1 MKSKQFI
8 ALLMAAVV
16 SPSSIL
22 IAQDQIISMGTEV
35 NLEVDTTQTNE
46 MTHEYL
52 SKTGEI
58 TEINKEEERYR
69 LLVGTPLDGVQYIL
83 DNSEI
88 IIDAETLNFLQPSD
102 LKIGMELT
110 VVVPKNAPMTLSLPP
125 MMSDQT
131 VIIVNSPETCV
142 NMSYFDEMLVNKE
155 NTLALNITKDTY
167 ITNTKGEKRIFTA
180 DDIKNNSSVV
190 IYTFATKS
198 IPAQT
203 NPKMVLILPNSETV
217 SNEEETKSTPSV
229 EGTGD
234 LIVRNVEDKSVGVRD
249 LATTHGYD
257 VKWDNET
264 KSVTLTKAE
273 NTIIV
278 TVGKAEVMKNG
289 EACTLQ
295 AAATIENQKVYV
307 SSELEELL

>member
-1 MKSKQFI
+1 MNEHPI
-8 ALLMAAVV
+8 EGLMNTAMNNLRDMIDVNT
-16 SPSSIL
+16 
-22 IAQDQIISMGTEV
+22 II
-35 NLEVDTTQTNE
+35 
-46 MTHEYL
+46 
-52 SKTGEI
+52 GEAI
-58 TEINKEEERYR
+58 
-69 LLVGTPLDGVQYIL
+69 
-83 DNSEI
+83 
-88 IIDAETLNFLQPSD
+88 ETSN
-102 LKIGMELT
+102 G
-110 VVVPKNAPMTLSLPP
+110 
-125 MMSDQT
+125 T
-131 VIIVNSPETCV
+131 VIIPVSKVCFGFAAGGSE
-142 NMSYFDEMLVNKE
+142 F
-155 NTLALNITKDTY
+155 
-167 ITNTKGEKRIFTA
+167 
-180 DDIKNNSSVV
+180 NSS
-190 IYTFATKS
+190 TLEETKRKG
-198 IPAQT
+198 T
-203 NPKMVLILPNSETV
+203 
-217 SNEEETKSTPSV
+217 EEETKSTPSV